1 MAKISKII
9 NDACEKFDIE
19 YRSPY
24 LDQYKEDIKT
34 LANIYLQLKEIIGAL
49 CSIEERYS
57 KINHFRQ
64 VLEEDIKLLL
74 KIDHDIIRE
83 TQELREINVS
93 RKV

>member
-1 MAKISKII
+1 MAKVSKII
-9 NDACEKFDIE
+9 NDACKKIGIE
-19 YRSPY
+19 YKSPY

-34 LANIYLQLKEIIGAL
+34 LANIYLQLKEIIGTL

-64 VLEEDIKLLL
+64 VLEEDIKLLS

-83 TQELREINVS
+83 AQELKEANVS
-93 RKV
+93 REV